1 MREKRFCCLFIL
13 RVILLEFLK
22 KLIRTYQGFLVAFK
36 STYQTDFHNRLWRLH
51 HTKVLASLSNGS
63 RFPSSLKDL
72 GFKAQWNS
80 HEPIQ
85 VPVGP
90 MTRARAKRFK
100 EELNNLVQR
109 VLQQEESVFATDG
122 EQRLILLIKFDPEE
136 SQD

>member
-1 MREKRFCCLFIL
+1 
-13 RVILLEFLK
+13 
-22 KLIRTYQGFLVAFK
+22 
-36 STYQTDFHNRLWRLH
+36 
-51 HTKVLASLSNGS
+51 
-63 RFPSSLKDL
+63 
-72 GFKAQWNS
+72 
-80 HEPIQ
+80 
-85 VPVGP
+85 

>member
-1 MREKRFCCLFIL
+1 MGSPNF
-13 RVILLEFLK
+13 
-22 KLIRTYQGFLVAFK
+22 
-36 STYQTDFHNRLWRLH
+36 STM
-51 HTKVLASLSNGS
+51 VMLA
-63 RFPSSLKDL
+63 DEDI
-72 GFKAQWNS
+72 KAQWNS
-80 HEPIQ
+80 HEPTK

-90 MTRARAKRFK
+90 VTRARAKRFK